1 MLVLIQEIILIEK
14 TGQFVADDFFKK
26 LDDVRCEGN
35 WPIVGWVRLASS
47 FVNRGDDVELEL
59 VRDCCILQADF
70 PKDCKWNG

>member
-14 TGQFVADDFFKK
+14 TGQFVADDFFED

-47 FVNRGDDVELEL
+47 FVNRRDAVEFEL
-59 VRDCCILQADF
+59 VRNCCILQVDF
-70 PKDCKWNG
+70 PNGCKWDV